1 MKLIAGIDPGTS
13 VGWAVLNL
21 NGKFVASGSGK
32 GLDLDSVIAGFLK
45 LGRVIVVGSDKAKI
59 PSFVDS
65 ASVKLGARVFG
76 PSEDIRVDEK
86 REMVSGFSFQNAHEM
101 DALASALLAFRKVK
115 PLLNKIRSFL
125 EKENRLG
132 AFEDVVELVLKEE
145 ISIRGAL
152 SILTP
157 KEEVKKEVFVEE
169 KRDEDIVRLYSA
181 LSRVRRDNAVLLEK
195 NKFLEKK
202 FISAEKDLSAL
213 NQRVSTLVKPKTHA
227 QIADMKNSQIMSL
240 SQRLENAVK
249 FHEKLKSQI
258 ALLETV
264 LLRKNVVSI
273 LRLERLGWDEVWNNR
288 DFLDSVIFVDDCNQ
302 MSEKAVKFLHE
313 KDVQVVVCDKMPS
326 KSAKEHLPFACVPAP
341 KYEIVN
347 RVVFVDRDW
356 LDKVRS
362 ERVVLAQLVEEYQ
375 KQRLSGK

>member
-21 NGKFVASGSGK
+21 NGGLVGAGSGK
-32 GLDLDSVIAGFLK
+32 SLDLDSLIAGFLK

-59 PSFVDS
+59 PSFVES
-65 ASVKLGARVFG
+65 ASVKLGARIFG
-76 PSEDIRVDEK
+76 PSEDIRVNDK
-86 REMVSGFSFQNAHEM
+86 RDMVSGFSFQNAHEM

-125 EKENRLG
+125 EKESRLG
-132 AFEDVVELVLKEE
+132 AFEDVVELVLKEK

-157 KEEVKKEVFVEE
+157 KEEVEKEVFVEE

-181 LSRVRRDNAVLLEK
+181 LSRVRKDNAVLLEK
-195 NKFLEKK
+195 NKLLEKK

-213 NQRVSTLVKPKTHA
+213 NQRISTLVKPKTHA
-227 QIADMKNSQIMSL
+227 QIANMKNSQIMSL

-249 FHEKLKSQI
+249 LHEKLKSQI
-258 ALLETV
+258 AFLETV
-264 LLRKNVVSI
+264 LLRKNVVSM

-347 RVVFVDRDW
+347 RVVFVDKAW

-362 ERVVLAQLVEEYQ
+362 ERVVLVQLVEEYQ
-375 KQRLSGK
+375 KQRLSDK

>member
-21 NGKFVASGSGK
+21 NGGLVASGSEK
-32 GLDLDSVIAGFLK
+32 GLDLDSLISRLLK
-45 LGRVIVVGSDKAKI
+45 LGRVIVVGTDKLKI
-59 PSFVDS
+59 PSFVES
-65 ASVKLGARVFG
+65 ASVKLGARIFG
-76 PSEDIRVDEK
+76 PSEDVRVDDK
-86 REMVSGFSFQNAHEM
+86 REMTSGFSFNNSHEM
-101 DALASALLAFRKVK
+101 DALASALLAFRKIR
-115 PLLNKIRSFL
+115 PLLSKIRSFL

-132 AFEDVVELVLKEE
+132 AFEDVVEIVLKEE

-157 KEEVKKEVFVEE
+157 KKEVKAEEFVEE
-169 KRDEDIVRLYSA
+169 KRDEDIARIYSV
-181 LSRVRRDNAVLLEK
+181 LSRARRDNLVLLEK
-195 NKFLEKK
+195 NKLLEKK
-202 FISAEKDLSAL
+202 LFFVDKEL
-213 NQRVSTLVKPKTHA
+213 NNLRAHASTLVKPKTHA
-227 QIADMKNSQIMSL
+227 QIAGIKQSQIMSL
-240 SQRLENAVK
+240 SQRFDNAVRLN
-249 FHEKLKSQI
+249 EKLRSQI
-258 ALLETV
+258 ALLENV
-264 LLRKNVVSI
+264 LLRKNVVSV

-313 KDVQVVVCDKMPS
+313 KNVQVVICSKMPS
-326 KSAKEHLPFACVPAP
+326 KSAKEHLPFACVPAL
-341 KYEIVN
+341 KSEIVN
-347 RVVFVDRDW
+347 RVAFVDRAW